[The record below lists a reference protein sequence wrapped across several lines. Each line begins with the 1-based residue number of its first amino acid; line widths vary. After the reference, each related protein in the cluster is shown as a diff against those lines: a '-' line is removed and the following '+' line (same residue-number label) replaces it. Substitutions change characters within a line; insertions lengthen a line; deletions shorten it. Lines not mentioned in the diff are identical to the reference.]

1 MTKIAYRKKRNKATR
16 ILLAPL
22 FAVVFL
28 IGWTLYYLGEPKH
41 KQIQKPLSKETTQ
54 TESVHLM
61 LIPPQQEQTIPA

>member
-16 ILLAPL
+16 ILLSPL

-28 IGWTLYYLGEPKH
+28 IGWTFYYLGEPKH
-41 KQIQKPLSKETTQ
+41 KQTQKPNIKATIQ

-61 LIPPQQEQTIPA
+61 VIPPQQEQTIPA